1 MPKISAGLLVYRFT
15 QGSLMMM
22 LVHPGGPFWVKKDLA
37 TWSVPKGLADEGEEL
52 FKAAI
57 REFTEEAGIAPPV
70 NNPIDLGFVKYGNK
84 KVYVWAV
91 EGDLDVRRIQSATI
105 QLEWPPRSGQM
116 RDFPECD
123 KADWFTPDIAR
134 IKLVKG
140 QVPLV
145 DRLIERVR

>member
-15 QGSLMMM
+15 HGSLKM
-22 LVHPGGPFWVKKDLA
+22 LLIHPGGPFWVKKDLA

-52 FKAAI
+52 FTAAT
-57 REFTEEAGIAPPV
+57 REFTEETGITPPV

-84 KVYVWAV
+84 KVFVWAV
-91 EGDLDVRRIQSATI
+91 EGDVDVRRIQSATI

-116 RDFPECD
+116 REFPECD
-123 KADWFTPDIAR
+123 KAGWFTPDAAR
-134 IKLVKG
+134 RKLVKG